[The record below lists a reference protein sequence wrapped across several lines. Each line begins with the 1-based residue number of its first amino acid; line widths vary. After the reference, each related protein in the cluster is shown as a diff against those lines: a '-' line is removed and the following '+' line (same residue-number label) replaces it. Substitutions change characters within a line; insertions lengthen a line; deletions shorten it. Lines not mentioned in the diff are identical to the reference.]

1 MMGDLG
7 TGLGEMLL
15 FVLCV
20 TFLTVLAAAS
30 VLLLSGADAIVHDL
44 GRGDYRRGAGRTAG
58 DQHGRAA
65 PRDGGPGRPIT
76 AAAPQRCVYG
86 TLTPIIVL
94 TSSPALSGAP
104 DSLFPEADWSL
115 WPLYPPVIVSASASF
130 LLARS
135 RHTDGPNRPTAS
147 PSEGRAG

>member
-1 MMGDLG
+1 MATTGEEPDARREISTAGPRLAMA
-7 TGLGEMLL
+7 GLG
-15 FVLCV
+15 
-20 TFLTVLAAAS
+20 
-30 VLLLSGADAIVHDL
+30 
-44 GRGDYRRGAGRTAG
+44 R
-58 DQHGRAA
+58 
-65 PRDGGPGRPIT
+65 RPIT